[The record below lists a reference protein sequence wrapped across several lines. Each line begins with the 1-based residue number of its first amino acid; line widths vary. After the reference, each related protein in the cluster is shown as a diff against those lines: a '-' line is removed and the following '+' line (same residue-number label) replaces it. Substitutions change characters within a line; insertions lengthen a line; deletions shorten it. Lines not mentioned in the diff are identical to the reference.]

1 MAGVTDRPVRALCR
15 ALGAG
20 MAISEMIHSD
30 TSLWDT
36 KKSDR
41 RLDIRDEQG
50 PISIQIAG
58 YDPKMMARLPA
69 QTRNGERISL
79 ISISAVLQRK
89 FLKKRPDLL

>member
-1 MAGVTDRPVRALCR
+1 
-15 ALGAG
+15 

-41 RLDIRDEQG
+41 RLDIQDEPG

-58 YDPKMMARLPA
+58 YDAHMMAKPLEPMKNEE
-69 QTRNGERISL
+69 QIS
-79 ISISAVLQRK
+79 STST
-89 FLKKRPDLL
+89 